1 MVFGQRLP
9 VYFEFLYAHQLEYWL
24 FFLAFLSL
32 NENGFPISVSSSKS
46 KFLQRHPK
54 TIRMKLILFLKPDMN
69 IFDLKFQVVDY
80 FLPQFVKHALLLISI
95 LDLLNQ
101 QFIGLFDVLVQQL
114 LLGDLI
120 DVSGMLLELDNDK
133 NILYGAGNRNRG
145 QFGERSLN
153 KSGVTSMLSLPI
165 WLKATLKG
173 VSREL
178 K

>member
-1 MVFGQRLP
+1 
-9 VYFEFLYAHQLEYWL
+9 
-24 FFLAFLSL
+24 
-32 NENGFPISVSSSKS
+32 
-46 KFLQRHPK
+46 
-54 TIRMKLILFLKPDMN
+54 MN

-101 QFIGLFDVLVQQL
+101 QFIGLFDILVQQL